1 MFNNSN
7 MDLYNLTI
15 GILNIYKNA
24 NNLSTIKEININT
37 FLDKFNPF
45 NLNHINSNYL
55 FQVGGEDDGGDG
67 EVNKISLKY
76 IIKLITKIFFWLLFF
91 LFFGPM
97 APWVLLAYYTFKR
110 LILGYKI
117 YFRQY

>member
-1 MFNNSN
+1 
-7 MDLYNLTI
+7 MDLYNLTN
-15 GILNIYKNA
+15 GILNIYNNA
-24 NNLSTIKEININT
+24 NNLSTIKEINIDT

-45 NLNHINSNYL
+45 SLNNSNYL
-55 FQVGGEDDGGDG
+55 FQIGGEDDGGDG
-67 EVNKISLKY
+67 EVNKVSLKY

-110 LILGYKI
+110 LFIGYKI
-117 YFRQY
+117 YFRQM